1 MTASPARPH
10 RSRVR
15 VLAMDTS
22 TELGSVAVLESGELR
37 AEVSARVRAKHGET
51 LLPLIEQALAH
62 ASLER
67 GAIDLIAVGI
77 GPGSFTGT
85 RIGVATAKGLA
96 IALDRPLIGVVS
108 LTAIARAAPG
118 RWIAPVVDAHKG
130 EVYLSVFER
139 GVERLAPLHAP
150 PAEAAA
156 RARAI
161 AGTSRSWSAAR
172 ACAATPSSRSC
183 SPLHDPRAHLGRAA
197 RRRRRARGRRAPPR
211 ARPGRSRR
219 ARAPLRAPLGR

>member
-1 MTASPARPH
+1 
-10 RSRVR
+10 
-15 VLAMDTS
+15 MDTS
-22 TELGSVAVLESGELR
+22 TELGSVAVVEDGELR

-51 LLPLIEQALAH
+51 LLPLIQQALAH
-62 ASLER
+62 ASIER
-67 GAIDLIAVGI
+67 GAIDLLAVGI

-156 RARAI
+156 RARAV
-161 AGTSRSWSAAR
+161 AGDEPLVVCGSGVRRYPELADLLAP
-172 ACAATPSSRSC
+172 CAILPAIW
-183 SPLHDPRAHLGRAA
+183 DAPRAAVLALEAEARFRERGPDDRAA
-197 RRRRRARGRRAPPR
+197 LEPLYV
-211 ARPGRSRR
+211 RPSD
-219 ARAPLRAPLGR
+219 AKLPA